1 MFRVDI
7 YIVTK
12 CSSNSKTLG
21 KYGFVCTCAKKSG
34 EIGKIQDTGQI
45 KGTRHETEV
54 KAITE
59 ALSRLNQSCE
69 VHIHC
74 EDTFV
79 VNMIDYHISGWA
91 GNDFRKTNGTPI
103 ANAEGWQKL
112 WKKMQ
117 GHLIRMKKG
126 RHAYSNEIRKTMEDT
141 IPLREV
147 VIMFYICNEAL
158 SLLEN
163 AAVFVPIP
171 DKLRDVLIQLRD
183 KDTEE
188 DTEGE

>member
-7 YIVTK
+7 YIAAK
-12 CSSNSKTLG
+12 SSSNSKTLG
-21 KYGFVCTCAKKSG
+21 KYGFVCTCVKKSG
-34 EIGKIQDTGQI
+34 EVGKIQDTGQI

-69 VHIHC
+69 VNIHC

-79 VNMIDYHISGWA
+79 ANMIDYHISGWA
-91 GNDFRKTNGTPI
+91 GNDFRKANGTPI

-117 GHLIRMKKG
+117 GHLIRMEKG
-126 RHAYSNEIRKTMEDT
+126 RHTYSDEIRKMMEDT
-141 IPLREV
+141 
-147 VIMFYICNEAL
+147 
-158 SLLEN
+158 
-163 AAVFVPIP
+163 
-171 DKLRDVLIQLRD
+171 
-183 KDTEE
+183 
-188 DTEGE
+188 

>member
-7 YIVTK
+7 YTAVK
-12 CSSNSKTLG
+12 SSSNSKTLG
-21 KYGFVCTCAKKSG
+21 KYGFICTCAKKSG
-34 EIGKIQDTGQI
+34 KVGKIQDTGQI

-79 VNMIDYHISGWA
+79 VNMIDYHIHEWA
-91 GNDFRKTNGTPI
+91 GNDFRKVNGKPI

-117 GHLIRMKKG
+117 GAFDPDGKG
-126 RHAYSNEIRKTMEDT
+126 TAHM
-141 IPLREV
+141 
-147 VIMFYICNEAL
+147 
-158 SLLEN
+158 
-163 AAVFVPIP
+163 
-171 DKLRDVLIQLRD
+171 Q
-183 KDTEE
+183 
-188 DTEGE
+188 

>member
-7 YIVTK
+7 YTTVK
-12 CSSNSKTLG
+12 SSSNSKTLG
-21 KYGFVCTCAKKSG
+21 KYGFICTCVKKSG

-117 GHLIRMKKG
+117 GHLIRMEKG
-126 RHAYSNEIRKTMEDT
+126 RHNYSDEIRKIMEET
-141 IPLREV
+141 
-147 VIMFYICNEAL
+147 
-158 SLLEN
+158 
-163 AAVFVPIP
+163 
-171 DKLRDVLIQLRD
+171 
-183 KDTEE
+183 
-188 DTEGE
+188 

>member
-54 KAITE
+54 KAIAE

-74 EDTFV
+74 ETITLVDGLEMT
-79 VNMIDYHISGWA
+79 SGKPMEHRSPTQKA
-91 GNDFRKTNGTPI
+91 GRSS
-103 ANAEGWQKL
+103 
-112 WKKMQ
+112 
-117 GHLIRMKKG
+117 G
-126 RHAYSNEIRKTMEDT
+126 RRCRGI
-141 IPLREV
+141 
-147 VIMFYICNEAL
+147 
-158 SLLEN
+158 
-163 AAVFVPIP
+163 
-171 DKLRDVLIQLRD
+171 
-183 KDTEE
+183 
-188 DTEGE
+188 

>member
-91 GNDFRKTNGTPI
+91 GNDFRKTNGLFFFG
-103 ANAEGWQKL
+103 NL
-112 WKKMQ
+112 
-117 GHLIRMKKG
+117 
-126 RHAYSNEIRKTMEDT
+126 T
-141 IPLREV
+141 IWLFGTLGNSGN
-147 VIMFYICNEAL
+147 IF
-158 SLLEN
+158 
-163 AAVFVPIP
+163 
-171 DKLRDVLIQLRD
+171 
-183 KDTEE
+183 
-188 DTEGE
+188 

>member
-34 EIGKIQDTGQI
+34 EIGKIQDTGHL

-54 KAITE
+54 KAITG

-74 EDTFV
+74 EDTYV
-79 VNMIDYHISGWA
+79 VNIIDIFLPGWA
-91 GNDFRKTNGTPI
+91 GNGFKTAKEKPV
-103 ANAEGWQKL
+103 AEGWQIL

-117 GHLIRMKKG
+117 GHLIKTERG
-126 RHAYSNEIRKTMEDT
+126 RHTYSDEIRKMMEET
-141 IPLREV
+141 
-147 VIMFYICNEAL
+147 
-158 SLLEN
+158 
-163 AAVFVPIP
+163 
-171 DKLRDVLIQLRD
+171 
-183 KDTEE
+183 
-188 DTEGE
+188 